1 MFNFLNKN
9 KKNRWSLYKIESD
22 TENLIIR
29 LDLSYKNNFNNS
41 EYPIKMGIA
50 IKVEKQSQEIEKL
63 KYKIEDYL
71 NDYFNKDEIGFLVA
85 IITGMQKD
93 NMFIEFLS
101 YVKKDS
107 IDFSNFHEQ
116 LKKEFNLYDLQMYAE
131 VENDWDTYKMFVRK

>member
-9 KKNRWSLYKIESD
+9 KRDTWSVYKLESS
-22 TENLIIR
+22 TKNLIIR
-29 LDLSYKNNFNNS
+29 LDNSYKNNINKS
-41 EYPIKMGIA
+41 EHPIKMGIA
-50 IKVEKQSQEIEKL
+50 LKVQNQNKETEEL

-116 LKKEFNLYDLQMYAE
+116 LKKEFNLYDLQIYAD
-131 VENDWDTYKMFVRK
+131 VEDDWETYKLLAK

>member
-1 MFNFLNKN
+1 MFKFF
-9 KKNRWSLYKIESD
+9 KKRDTWSVYKLESS

-29 LDLSYKNNFNNS
+29 LDNSYKNNINKS
-41 EYPIKMGIA
+41 EHPIKMGIA
-50 IKVEKQSQEIEKL
+50 LKVQNQNKETEEL

-71 NDYFNKDEIGFLVA
+71 NDYFNKEEIGFLVA

-116 LKKEFNLYDLQMYAE
+116 LKKEFNLYDLQMYAD
-131 VENDWDTYKMFVRK
+131 VEDDWETYKLLAK

>member
-1 MFNFLNKN
+1 MFKFF
-9 KKNRWSLYKIESD
+9 KKRDTWSVYKLESS
-22 TENLIIR
+22 TKNLIIR
-29 LDLSYKNNFNNS
+29 LDNSYKNNINKS
-41 EYPIKMGIA
+41 EHPIKMGIA
-50 IKVEKQSQEIEKL
+50 LKVQNQNKETEEL

-71 NDYFNKDEIGFLVA
+71 NDFFNKDEIGFLVA

-116 LKKEFNLYDLQMYAE
+116 LKKEFNLYDLQIYAD
-131 VENDWDTYKMFVRK
+131 VEDDWETYKLLAK

>member
-1 MFNFLNKN
+1 MFKFF
-9 KKNRWSLYKIESD
+9 KKRDTWSVYKLESS

-29 LDLSYKNNFNNS
+29 LDNSYKNNISKS
-41 EYPIKMGIA
+41 EHPIKMGIA
-50 IKVEKQSQEIEKL
+50 LKVQNQNKETEEL

-101 YVKKDS
+101 YIKKDS
-107 IDFSNFHEQ
+107 IDFPNFHEQ

>member
-9 KKNRWSLYKIESD
+9 KRDTWSVYKLKSS

-29 LDLSYKNNFNNS
+29 LDNSYKNNINKS
-41 EYPIKMGIA
+41 EHPIKMGIA
-50 IKVEKQSQEIEKL
+50 LKVQNQSKETEEL

-101 YVKKDS
+101 YLKKDS
-107 IDFSNFHEQ
+107 IDFPNFHEQ
-116 LKKEFNLYDLQMYAE
+116 LKKEFNLYDLQMYAD
-131 VENDWDTYKMFVRK
+131 VEDDWETYKLLAK